1 VLYRL
6 SPLHLSHQHS
16 VIVPYSKPFAVI
28 TLDNNDHAD
37 MVARLDAGRRQVR
50 QADITDADESKQV
63 GRVAISALELAH
75 LA

>member
-28 TLDNNDHAD
+28 TLDNNEHAGI
-37 MVARLDAGRRQVR
+37 A
-50 QADITDADESKQV
+50 DADESKQV